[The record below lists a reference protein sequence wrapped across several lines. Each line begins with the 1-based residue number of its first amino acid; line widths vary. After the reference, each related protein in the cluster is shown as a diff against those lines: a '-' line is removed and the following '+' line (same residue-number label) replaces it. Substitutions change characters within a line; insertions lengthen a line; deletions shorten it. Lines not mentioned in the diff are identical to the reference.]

1 MKKELETINSLTNK
15 RYVIRYYCD
24 ISEINNISKVY
35 MDHYDHSLQ
44 EYVHY
49 LGNSLEFQQKIAI
62 SKQIVDAVIA
72 LHQSN
77 VVHRDIKPA
86 NFLINDSRENSDYR
100 VKIIDFAESYKEG
113 LVFPTDYAC
122 SNPYSPL

>member
-1 MKKELETINSLTNK
+1 MKKELETINAITNK
-15 RYVIRYYCD
+15 KYLIRYFCD
-24 ISEINNISKVY
+24 VSEMDNVNKVY

-49 LGNSLEFQQKIAI
+49 LGNSLEFLQKIAI
-62 SKQIVDAVIA
+62 SKQIVDAVMA

-86 NFLINDSRENSDYR
+86 NFLIDDSRENSGYR
-100 VKIIDFAESYKEG
+100 VKIIDFAESYKKD